1 MPFKQSNFAK
11 TQKAIKQIRQ
21 GTMKKQQRQ
30 SNMSGQFM
38 RLDDYA
44 AMHGQYAAGDSR
56 MYLRP
61 EENNTSAGAQ
71 DSTAGDNE
79 ESRGDH
85 KQLYS
90 MTHTSIEAQTENQ
103 NFVTATSFGPTITK
117 QGSLLKNPQQIS
129 KEVNNDYTTQIVE
142 QYSDSNISKDK
153 VILAQNQNQQK
164 NLVDAG
170 STSEEGRSVHKNAA
184 NQRQFN

>member
-1 MPFKQSNFAK
+1 
-11 TQKAIKQIRQ
+11 
-21 GTMKKQQRQ
+21 
-30 SNMSGQFM
+30 MSGQFM
-38 RLDDYA
+38 RLDDYT

-61 EENNTSAGAQ
+61 EENTSAGAQ

-117 QGSLLKNPQQIS
+117 QGSLLKNPQQS
-129 KEVNNDYTTQIVE
+129 RKEVLVNSNNNNNNNNDYTSEIVE
-142 QYSDSNISKDK
+142 QYSDSNLSKDK
-153 VILAQNQNQQK
+153 VILAQNQQK

-170 STSEEGRSVHKNAA
+170 STSEEGRSLHKNTTA